1 MVIPSVYSFQSS
13 APDDGRKAQSM
24 KQWLRKLGSALFIVM
39 LGGML
44 LELLYQLYSAWTYHV
59 IYGGRGQGWPSY
71 DSRPIAFWWSVI
83 LCCFGTVMLTVAI
96 PCFIWDYFSE
106 KSIGAS
112 EKKVPPSKTPFADQF
127 QSDEQTERA

>member
-1 MVIPSVYSFQSS
+1 
-13 APDDGRKAQSM
+13 M

-44 LELLYQLYSAWTYHV
+44 LELLYQLHSAWTYHV

-71 DSRPIAFWWSVI
+71 ERHPVAFWWSVI

-96 PCFIWDYFSE
+96 PYLIWGYFSE
-106 KSIGAS
+106 ERYWRRREKSAPVESAIRQSIS
-112 EKKVPPSKTPFADQF
+112 E
-127 QSDEQTERA
+127 R